1 MENNIHLYIMPAK
14 VRNKTKRRV
23 KHRSRRHKTRRSK
36 TSKHKVSQRKAN
48 KRKSRNKNQLIID
61 NRYRVIKLLHKSK
74 YRGGNPSGYLG
85 YAVEALRSFCGYGDK
100 FPENYKEIALLGKG
114 GSR

>member
-1 MENNIHLYIMPAK
+1 M
-14 VRNKTKRRV
+14 RNKTKRRV

-74 YRGGNPSGYLG
+74 YRGGNPRGYFDFDFD
-85 YAVEALRSFCGYGDK
+85 YAVNTLKSFCGYGDK